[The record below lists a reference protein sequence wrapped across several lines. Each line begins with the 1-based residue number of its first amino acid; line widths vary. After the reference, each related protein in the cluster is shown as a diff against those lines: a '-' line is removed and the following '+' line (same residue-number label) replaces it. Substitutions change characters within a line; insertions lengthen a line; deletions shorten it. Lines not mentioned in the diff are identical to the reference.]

1 MNENIIKA
9 YQCAQLLDG
18 DLRQIYKRAITDKNE
33 ALLILM
39 EQLIEANSKTL
50 GILNRLE
57 DFILKR

>member
-18 DLRQIYKRAITDKNE
+18 DLRQIYTRAITDKNE

-39 EQLIEANSKTL
+39 EQLIEANSKTI

-57 DFILKR
+57 S